1 MWRLLVPRRRVHA
14 DVLAYPH
21 VAFVHGSDPPLG
33 VDPQRTL
40 GLLGGDGTHRR
51 GLVRTR
57 HMAGEVTHCR
67 REAERSESDWFD
79 WFDWLDW
86 ESLEHGPHLHRCSP
100 GG

>member
-1 MWRLLVPRRRVHA
+1 MWRLLVPRQRVRA

-21 VAFVHGSDPPLG
+21 VAFIHSSDPPLG

-40 GLLGGDGTHRR
+40 GLLGGDGTHRG

-79 WFDWLDW
+79 WLDW
-86 ESLEHGPHLHRCSP
+86 ESLKHGPHLHRCSP